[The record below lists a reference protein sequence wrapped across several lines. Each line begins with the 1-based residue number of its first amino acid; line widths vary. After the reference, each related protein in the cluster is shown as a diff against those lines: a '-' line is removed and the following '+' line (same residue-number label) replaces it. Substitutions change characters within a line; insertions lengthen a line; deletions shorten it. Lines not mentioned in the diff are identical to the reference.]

1 MGCHGGFA
9 LDEATR
15 REWYNPDEILQTI
28 GLGLGMVFADVGCGD
43 GFFSIL
49 AAKKIGDK
57 GKVYSVDTDD
67 SAIERLKS
75 KAKAENLKNISTVVG
90 KAEET
95 VFCRECA
102 DFVFYSLVLHDFY
115 DPDKVLQNA
124 REMLKPDGLLVDLD
138 WKKTE
143 MPFGPP
149 VSIKFSEEY
158 ASRLIQ
164 SQGFTV
170 ANVRDVGL
178 YHYVVTARPSKQG
191 F

>member
-1 MGCHGGFA
+1 
-9 LDEATR
+9 
-15 REWYNPDEILQTI
+15 
-28 GLGLGMVFADVGCGD
+28 GCGD
-43 GFFSIL
+43 GFFSL
-49 AAKKIGDK
+49 LVAKIVGGK
-57 GKVYSVDTDD
+57 GKVYAVDTDD

-75 KAKAENLKNISTVVG
+75 KAKAKNLKNITALVG

-95 VFCRECA
+95 VFCKECA
-102 DFVFYSLVLHDFY
+102 DFIFYSMVLHDFY
-115 DPDKVLQNA
+115 DPDKVLKNA

-138 WKKTE
+138 WKKIDI
-143 MPFGPP
+143 PFGPP

-158 ASRLIQ
+158 ASSLIQ

-178 YHYVVTARPSKQG
+178 YHYVVTARPSNRG